1 MESSSLLKND
11 QIDGDES
18 HQFRDK
24 ITLEVPSTER
34 STNNGIGKLLIFFI
48 TGNPAL
54 IEYYR
59 PFLSFLQSQ
68 LHEISPRPYEIH
80 IQGQSLPGFEIATD
94 SDPHRHLAS
103 AQPNDLQ
110 AHIEF
115 THSAL
120 QAATQALTAASTP
133 PRVILVGH
141 SIGAYIALELLR
153 LQHHRAAGGPPASA
167 IGLFPTVADIAASPN
182 GAVFSALMAVPF
194 FAAAVHAGARAA
206 GALLPRA
213 WLAGAVRRAAGMEAR
228 AAAVTAA
235 WVRSGG
241 GVRAALA
248 MGCDEMRVVGPERW
262 GAEVWGGPKLF
273 FYFAAEDRWVGR
285 ATREG
290 IFEARGGGGDG
301 WAPVMEID
309 ECGVPHGFCVREE
322 HSRVVAVK
330 VRQYVEEIVGLWKG
344 DGGIWQ

>member
-153 LQHHRAAGGPPASA
+153 LQHHRAAAAGPPASA
-167 IGLFPTVADIAASPN
+167 IALFPTVADIAASPN
-182 GAVFSALMAVPF
+182 GARA
-194 FAAAVHAGARAA
+194 AAAV
-206 GALLPRA
+206 LPRG
-213 WLAGAVRRAAGMEAR
+213 WLAGAVQRAAGMER
-228 AAAVTAA
+228 RPAAVTAA

-290 IFEARGGGGDG
+290 IFEARGGGGGG

-309 ECGVPHGFCVREE
+309 ECGVPHGFCVRGE

-344 DGGIWQ
+344 DGGIR